1 MLSKFGCDS
10 VCAVLTSNAGVCFPN
25 SDAAACMLSWLQT
38 QSYAV
43 LIQVRETTHQERGH
57 PVAVQKR
64 RKPGTP
70 VGFPKMI
77 ITAIPVHNEV
87 RYI

>member
-1 MLSKFGCDS
+1 VLSKFGRGS
-10 VCAVLTSNAGVCFPN
+10 VCAVLASNAGVCC
-25 SDAAACMLSWLQT
+25 SDSSA
-38 QSYAV
+38 
-43 LIQVRETTHQERGH
+43 RTTHQEIGH

-70 VGFPKMI
+70 VGSPKMI